1 MFTEFTCVHGVH
13 MDENYSCPGISNSDK
28 CPEVQQ
34 LGPEGD
40 ARKVGRKG
48 GGQKQEDG
56 ESYPENSTV
65 RGKPQDC

>member
-1 MFTEFTCVHGVH
+1 MFTDFTW
-13 MDENYSCPGISNSDK
+13 MRMIPALGISISNK
-28 CPEVQQ
+28 CPEAQQ

-56 ESYPENSTV
+56 ESCPDSSTLHE
-65 RGKPQDC
+65 KPQSC